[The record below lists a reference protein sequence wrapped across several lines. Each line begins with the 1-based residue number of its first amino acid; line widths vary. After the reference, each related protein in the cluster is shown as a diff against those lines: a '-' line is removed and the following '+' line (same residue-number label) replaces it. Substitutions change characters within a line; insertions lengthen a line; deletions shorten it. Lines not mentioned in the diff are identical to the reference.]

1 MFRLYNIHPVKAK
14 SNSDVILLL
23 NISGI
28 GNEIVIY
35 KTKDTNKRKKGAIHS
50 IFNYVNV
57 LK

>member
-35 KTKDTNKRKKGAIHS
+35 KTKVTNKRKKEQYTLFLIMLMS
-50 IFNYVNV
+50 
-57 LK
+57 